1 MAQQTDDGMPEE
13 TKERLEAWLDE
24 KNRIVS
30 FHEIPGSRY
39 YSAEEHDFW
48 QMIVSLILAGYRV
61 Q

>member
-30 FHEIPGSRY
+30 FHEIPDSRY
-39 YSAEEHDFW
+39 CSTEEHDR
-48 QMIVSLILAGYRV
+48 QPGSGRIPGAVKAE
-61 Q
+61 